1 MNSPLGRINIFTLAT
16 EAGKAV
22 AEFIQSLPLNED
34 GDETIA
40 VEIEHQLKS
49 TIEDAINVSYLQ
61 LIDDKLPDPEELQAY
76 RILFGFFCVGAFA
89 SR

>member
-1 MNSPLGRINIFTLAT
+1 MPNDLSRINIFTLT
-16 EAGKAV
+16 QEAGKA
-22 AEFIQSLPLNED
+22 AIELIQSLPSNED
-34 GDETIA
+34 GDEAIA
-40 VEIEHQLKS
+40 AEIEHQLKS
-49 TIEDAINVSYLQ
+49 TIEDAINVSYLK